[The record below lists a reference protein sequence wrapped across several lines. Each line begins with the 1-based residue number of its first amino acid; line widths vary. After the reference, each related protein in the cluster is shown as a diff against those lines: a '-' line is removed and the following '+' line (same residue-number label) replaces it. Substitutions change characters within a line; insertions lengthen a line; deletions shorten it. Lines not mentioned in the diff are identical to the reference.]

1 MATGFAPTDFDGLQ
15 KRRLQ
20 LADTGMAGPE
30 RAMQETCRSE
40 GILSLAGFDPTQ
52 ALARRSDIPNSSRFL
67 CIGQRAFY
75 VAEIVSAAR
84 ALQRYL

>member
-1 MATGFAPTDFDGLQ
+1 VVKLSFASVNLP
-15 KRRLQ
+15 
-20 LADTGMAGPE
+20 AAY
-30 RAMQETCRSE
+30 
-40 GILSLAGFDPTQ
+40 DPTQ